1 VVLDHQVSVQEEMQF
16 LIGCIV
22 NALQTTDVR
31 RIRTV
36 YQFVLH
42 IVQ

>member
-1 VVLDHQVSVQEEMQF
+1 MDHLDSVQEEMQF